1 MAGGEREGQ
10 AGIQVLGRA
19 IDILRLLHGHPAG
32 LSQSEIGEHLD
43 LARSTV
49 SRLLIALES
58 QGMVAST
65 GPRGRYRL
73 GPEIARLAGSA
84 RRNAW
89 VDLHPLLVEFS
100 HQVGETVDLSILER
114 DRAVFVDQVIADNRL
129 RAVSAVG
136 ESFPLHACANGKA
149 LLAALDEPDRTRLI
163 GGRLERYTDRTITTT
178 ASLRREIAEVLEQ
191 GVAFDRE
198 ELTDGVCAIGASVGA
213 VDGELLAIS
222 IPVPAQRFAE
232 READLRL
239 ALIEFIGRIRDWLRQ
254 R

>member
-1 MAGGEREGQ
+1 MSTGEREGQ
-10 AGIQVLGRA
+10 AGIQVLVRA
-19 IDILRLLHGHPAG
+19 TEILRLLHGHQAG
-32 LSQSEIGEHLD
+32 LSQSEIGEHLG

-49 SRLLIALES
+49 SRLLIALEAE
-58 QGMVAST
+58 GLVAST

-100 HQVGETVDLSILER
+100 YRIGETVDLSILER
-114 DRAVFVDQVIADNRL
+114 DRALFVDQVTADNRL

-149 LLAALDEPDRTRLI
+149 LLASVPEQDRTRLI
-163 GGRLERYTDRTITTT
+163 NGRLERYTDRTITTS
-178 ASLRREIAEVLEQ
+178 ASLRREIEAVIAQ

-198 ELTDGVCAIGASVGA
+198 ELTEGVCAIGASLGT

-232 READLRL
+232 READLRQGL
-239 ALIEFIGRIRDWLRQ
+239 LDFVSRVRDWIDQ

>member
-1 MAGGEREGQ
+1 MASGARAGQ
-10 AGIQVLGRA
+10 SSIQVLVRA
-19 IDILRLLHGHPAG
+19 AEILRLLHGHQAG
-32 LSQSEIGEHLD
+32 LSQSEIGEHLG

-49 SRLLIALES
+49 SRLLIALENE
-58 QGMVAST
+58 GLVAST

-89 VDLHPLLVEFS
+89 DDLHPRLVEFS
-100 HQVGETVDLSILER
+100 FQIGETVDLSILER
-114 DRAVFVDQVIADNRL
+114 DRALFVDQVTAGNRL

-149 LLAALDEPDRTRLI
+149 LLAALSEQDRTRLI
-163 GGRLERYTDRTITTT
+163 SGRLERYTDATITTP
-178 ASLRREIAEVLEQ
+178 AGLRKEIAMVIEQ
-191 GVAFDRE
+191 GVAFDHQ
-198 ELTDGVCAIGASVGA
+198 ELTEGVCAIGASLGRI
-213 VDGELLAIS
+213 DGELLAIS

-232 READLRL
+232 RASDLRQGL
-239 ALIEFIGRIRDWLRQ
+239 LEFVARVRDGLGQ